1 MKNKIPKWKKDEVQ
15 DIKRLIDEYPYFG
28 VVDLEN
34 LPALQFQRMRVSLEG
49 KILVKVSKKRLM
61 KLALND
67 LKDSKKNLE
76 DVKDSLKGMV
86 ALIFTK
92 ESPFKLYSLLA
103 KSKTRAP
110 AKPGQTAPNDIVIHA
125 GPTPFAPGPV
135 ISELASIGIKTSVQ
149 EGKLVVKDDVTVVRE
164 GEKIKQKVAE
174 ILLRLGMEPMEV
186 GLNLIAVYDNGIIYK
201 KDVLAVDEE
210 TYYNNIRKASAESIA
225 LAMEIG
231 YIVNEIADLFVGK
244 AEREAKAVAKSANLL
259 TSEDVAVMLASAEK
273 EADNISSSMPAGV
286 VDDISKTEFDKV
298 IDKANTDRKVVEDA
312 YKTLMEGG
320 SLS

>member
-15 DIKRLIDEYPYFG
+15 DIKKLISEYPYFG
-28 VVDLEN
+28 IVDLEN
-34 LPALQFQRMRVSLEG
+34 LPALQFQRMRISLEG
-49 KILVKVSKKRLM
+49 KILVKVSKKRLI
-61 KLALND
+61 KLALNE

-76 DVKDSLKGMV
+76 DVNNHLKGMV

-186 GLNLIAVYDNGIIYK
+186 GLNLVAVYDNGIIYK

-210 TYYNNIRKASAESIA
+210 AYYNNIRKASAESIA

-231 YIVNEIADLFVGK
+231 YIVSEIADLFVGK
-244 AEREAKAVAKSANLL
+244 AERQARSIAKSANIL
-259 TSEDVAVMLASAEK
+259 TSEAAAVMLASAEK
-273 EADNISSSMPAGV
+273 EAEGIASNIPSEV

-298 IDKANTDRKVVEDA
+298 IDQANTNRKVVEDA